1 MSTVSVAPAPLQKP
15 VLRGVSHQIFFFVA
29 LVAGVFL
36 VMAANGTAAKV
47 GCALYATSLST
58 LLGVSALY
66 HRPTWSLRA
75 RARMRRLDHSA
86 IFLLIA
92 GTYTPMA
99 LTLPE
104 PMAKTMLLVAWT
116 GGLVGV
122 LRALFWVHAPKWL
135 VAVLALAMG
144 WIALLYLPTVGRL
157 AGTPVLVWMG
167 LGGVLYSLGALAYAF
182 RRPDPWPRWFGYHEI
197 FHAFV
202 VAAAVCHFVA
212 VVLALPAMRVG
223 PSLLG

>member
-1 MSTVSVAPAPLQKP
+1 MSALTAAPLPLPKP
-15 VLRGVSHQIFFFVA
+15 LLRGVSHQVFFFVA
-29 LVAGVFL
+29 LVAGGLL
-36 VMAANGTAAKV
+36 VGAAHGVAAKV
-47 GCALYATSLST
+47 GCAIYAVSLAT

-75 RARMRRLDHSA
+75 RVRMRRLDHSA
-86 IFLLIA
+86 IFVLIA

-99 LTLPE
+99 LTLPDE
-104 PMAKTMLLVAWT
+104 LSKTMLLVAWV
-116 GGLVGV
+116 GGALGV

-144 WIALLYLPTVGRL
+144 WVALLYLPTVGRI
-157 AGTPVLVWMG
+157 AGTPVLVFMG
-167 LGGVLYSLGALAYAF
+167 IGGVLYSLGALAYAF
-182 RRPDPWPRWFGYHEI
+182 RKPDPWPRVFGYHEV

-212 VVLALPAMRVG
+212 VVLALPSMRV
-223 PSLLG
+223 S

>member
-1 MSTVSVAPAPLQKP
+1 MSTLTAPLPKP

-29 LVAGVFL
+29 LVAGAGL
-36 VMAANGTAAKV
+36 VLAANGTAAKL
-47 GCALYATSLST
+47 GCGIYATSLAT

-104 PMAKTMLLVAWT
+104 PMAKTMLLVAWA
-116 GGLVGV
+116 GGLLGV

-144 WIALLYLPTVGRL
+144 WVALLYLPTVGRL
-157 AGTPVLVWMG
+157 AGTPVLLWMG
-167 LGGVLYSLGALAYAF
+167 LGGVLYSLGALTYAF
-182 RRPDPWPRWFGYHEI
+182 RRPDPWPRWFGYHEV

-223 PSLLG
+223 SSLLAG